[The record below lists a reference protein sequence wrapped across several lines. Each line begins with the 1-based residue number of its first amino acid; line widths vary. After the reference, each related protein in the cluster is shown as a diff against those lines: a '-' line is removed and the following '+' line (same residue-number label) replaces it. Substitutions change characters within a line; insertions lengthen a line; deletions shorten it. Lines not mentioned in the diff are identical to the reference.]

1 MGNAPTTGG
10 DDVYTDAHGGL
21 VSYHFVGAI
30 GWPAAGPSSWP
41 VGGGGDSR
49 TTALT
54 PFPATSSAPT
64 AVAGVQSA
72 TITSTRATIGE
83 APTRYVVTASP
94 GDATCTADVSGV
106 CTITGL
112 TAGTAYTFTSVA
124 HNADPTPSGRSTA
137 SPSVTPTAPP
147 RSPVRSGESSHSS
160 HARIFI
166 FIEVS
171 DPGDR
176 GQRGRPDH
184 RARAHPGPG
193 RVTVQSSMVR
203 GVRAASYCASVSRK
217 VAATLTLRC
226 APSVTTKRLLATR
239 NLTITVRITFTGTS
253 TAPVSKKVRVPLRR
267 TQVNSSIVAV
277 TG

>member
-21 VSYHFVGAI
+21 VSYHFVGAT

-147 RSPVRSGESSHSS
+147 VVPSDPASPVTPVTLASSSS
-160 HARIFI
+160 SKFRI
-166 FIEVS
+166 
-171 DPGDR
+171 
-176 GQRGRPDH
+176 
-184 RARAHPGPG
+184 
-193 RVTVQSSMVR
+193 
-203 GVRAASYCASVSRK
+203 
-217 VAATLTLRC
+217 
-226 APSVTTKRLLATR
+226 LATAVSAGG
-239 NLTITVRITFTGTS
+239 LITVRVHTP
-253 TAPVSKKVRVPLRR
+253 ARD
-267 TQVNSSIVAV
+267 A
-277 TG
+277 